1 LKGGV
6 VRVAAAVLLRAD
18 GAVLLAQRPAGK
30 AYEGY
35 WEFPGGKFEPGE
47 TPRAALDRELRE
59 ELGVVVR
66 RASPWFIQEFIYPHA
81 HVELHFFRVFAWDGE
96 LVGHDG
102 QAFEWQAP
110 GNYTVAPLLPA
121 NTRILAALALPPVY
135 GITCAGDVGED
146 AFLERAE
153 VAFADGLRLIE
164 LREKPW
170 PHARRD
176 ALARRLVPLAH
187 RFGARVLLNGTA
199 DDARRLGCDGVHW
212 TSSMLAQASQ
222 RPAGMMAAA
231 SCHTRDDVARA
242 GALDLD
248 FAVLGPVAA
257 TPTHPDADP
266 IGWEGFV
273 ARVEGTRVPVYALG
287 GLAPGDLAEAVVHG
301 AQGVAL
307 RRAAWPGAHASSVG
321 GRGTKSSGGSTAG
334 TR

>member
-1 LKGGV
+1 LNGNV

-30 AYEGY
+30 AYAGY

-47 TPRAALDRELRE
+47 SPRQALDRELRE
-59 ELGVVVR
+59 ELGIVVR
-66 RASPWFIQEFIYPHA
+66 RASPWFIQEFVYPHA
-81 HVELHFFRVFAWDGE
+81 HVELNFFRVHAWNGE

-110 GNYTVAPLLPA
+110 GSYTVAPLLPA
-121 NTRILAALALPPVY
+121 NTRILAALALPPIY
-135 GITCAGDVGED
+135 GITCAEDVGEE
-146 AFLERAE
+146 AFLSRAERAL
-153 VAFADGLRLIE
+153 ASGLRLVQ
-164 LREKPW
+164 LREKDW
-170 PHARRD
+170 PLDRRD
-176 ALARRLVPLAH
+176 ALAQRLVPLAH
-187 RFGARVLLNGTA
+187 RFGAKVLLNGTV
-199 DDARRLGCDGVHW
+199 DDARRLDCDGVHW
-212 TSSMLAQASQ
+212 PSAALAQAEQ

-257 TPTHPDADP
+257 TPTHPGTKP
-266 IGWEGFV
+266 IGWEGF
-273 ARVEGTRVPVYALG
+273 AALVEGTRVPVYALG
-287 GLAPGDLAEAVVHG
+287 GLRTEDLAVAVDRG

-307 RRAAWPGAHASSVG
+307 RRAAWPDTQASSG
-321 GRGTKSSGGSTAG
+321 GNGGSKSSGGSTAG

>member
-1 LKGGV
+1 LNGGV

-30 AYEGY
+30 AYAGY

-47 TPRAALDRELRE
+47 TPREALDRELRE
-59 ELGVVVR
+59 ELGIVVR
-66 RASPWFIQEFIYPHA
+66 RASPWFIQEFVYPHA
-81 HVELHFFRVFAWDGE
+81 HVELNFFRVHAWDGE

-135 GITCAGDVGED
+135 GITCAGDVGEE
-146 AFLERAE
+146 AFLARAE
-153 VAFADGLRLIE
+153 TALAQGLRLIQ
-164 LREKPW
+164 LREKEWAP
-170 PHARRD
+170 PRRD
-176 ALARRLVPLAH
+176 AFAQRLVPLAH
-187 RFGARVLLNGTA
+187 RHGARVLLNGTA

-212 TSSMLAQASQ
+212 TSALLAQAAQ
-222 RPAGMMAAA
+222 RPAGMMTAA
-231 SCHTRDDVARA
+231 SCHTRDDVTRA

-257 TPTHPDADP
+257 TPTHPEAAP
-266 IGWEGFV
+266 IGWDGFA

-287 GLAPGDLAEAVVHG
+287 GLRAEDLATAIDRG

-307 RRAAWPGAHASSVG
+307 RRAAWPDTQASSG
-321 GRGTKSSGGSTAG
+321 GSGGSKSSGGSTAG

>member
-1 LKGGV
+1 LKGGI

-47 TPRAALDRELRE
+47 TPRAALDHELRE
-59 ELGVVVR
+59 ELGIVVR
-66 RASPWFIQEFIYPHA
+66 RASPWFIQEFVYPHA
-81 HVELHFFRVFAWDGE
+81 HVELHFFRVHAWDGE

-121 NTRILAALALPPVY
+121 NTRILAALALPPFY
-135 GITCAGDVGED
+135 GITCAGDVGEH
-146 AFLERAE
+146 AFLARAE
-153 VAFADGLRLIE
+153 IALARGLKLIQ
-164 LREKPW
+164 LREKDW
-170 PHARRD
+170 SSARRD
-176 ALARRLVPLAH
+176 ALAQRLVSLAH
-187 RFGARVLLNGTA
+187 HFGAKVLLNGA
-199 DDARRLGCDGVHW
+199 VDDARRLDCDGVHW
-212 TSSMLAQASQ
+212 TSAMLAQASQ

-257 TPTHPDADP
+257 TPTHPDAVP
-266 IGWEGFV
+266 MGWDGF
-273 ARVEGTRVPVYALG
+273 AAQVEGTRVPVYALG
-287 GLAPGDLAEAVVHG
+287 GLGVDAPDIAVAHG

-307 RRAAWPGAHASSVG
+307 RRAAWPE
-321 GRGTKSSGGSTAG
+321 T
-334 TR
+334 